1 MIMMI
6 ILDHD
11 DDFHD
16 DVNDYDHDD
25 AHHHDF
31 HDIGDYILS
40 VTARKKLY

>member
-1 MIMMI
+1 MIMMM

-16 DVNDYDHDD
+16 DVNDDDHDD
-25 AHHHDF
+25 DHHHDF
-31 HDIGDYILS
+31 HDDGDYILT